1 MNGEYAKETLA
12 SLEGLDAEELKRR
25 YSELFG
31 SGIDASRFGRAFL
44 RRRIAAKLQEAVYGD
59 ALTAAEM
66 STIEFVASKDWM
78 CNAGEGKPKPS
89 KARPTRNVSFTKV
102 YKGRTY
108 TMTTDALGRFIY
120 EGKPYRSPTAVA
132 RAITGSLVNGRV
144 WWGIK

>member
-1 MNGEYAKETLA
+1 MNGEYAKEMLA
-12 SLEGLDAEELKRR
+12 SLERLDTDELKRR
-25 YSELFG
+25 YTELFG

-44 RRRIAAKLQEAVYGD
+44 RRRIAVKLQEAVYGD

-78 CNAGEGKPKPS
+78 CNAGERKPKS
-89 KARPTRNVSFTKV
+89 AKERSMKNVSFTKV

-120 EGKPYRSPTAVA
+120 DGKSYRSPTAVA
-132 RAITGSLVNGRV
+132 RIITGSLVNGRV